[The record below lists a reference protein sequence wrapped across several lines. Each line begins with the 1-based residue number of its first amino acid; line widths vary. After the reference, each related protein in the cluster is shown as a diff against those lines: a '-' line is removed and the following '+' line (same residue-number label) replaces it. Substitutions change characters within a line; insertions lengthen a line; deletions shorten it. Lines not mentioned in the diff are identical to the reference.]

1 MPAAAPP
8 LSRRKRLSLIALI
21 CGAVVGLV
29 VAAFVLGRSGRAA
42 RQGGGTAPAL
52 FAERVD
58 ASQFQRGNLH
68 THSTRSDG
76 RQPPEE
82 VAGWYRDH
90 GYQFLVLSEHDVL
103 IDDEDLA
110 TMEAPGFV
118 MIPGEEISDLG
129 DDKPVHVL
137 ALCIDEQIPSGHF
150 PDTRTALLDAVT
162 AVRRGGGWPV
172 VNHPNFKWA
181 LTTSDVAALPGDYA
195 LEIWSGHPDVNTL
208 GNGVRPSHE
217 ALWDELLARGR
228 HVNAVAV
235 DDTHTLVWEN
245 PMSAT
250 PGHGWVETFGG
261 ETSRRAICAAL
272 AAGQYYAS
280 SGVSFRRIRL
290 TESSLTV
297 WFDDAAASVDFVGN
311 GGAVLAS
318 MTPVADGDG
327 FAASY
332 ALRGGESYVRARASV
347 AGHGQAW
354 TQAYR
359 TLR

>member
-1 MPAAAPP
+1 M
-8 LSRRKRLSLIALI
+8 IASI
-21 CGAVVGLV
+21 CSGVVALV
-29 VAAFVLGRSGRAA
+29 VVAFVLGRSGRIAFH
-42 RQGGGTAPAL
+42 TAPPAL
-52 FAERVD
+52 FADRVD
-58 ASQFQRGNLH
+58 VAQFQRGNLH

-76 RQPPEE
+76 HQSPEE
-82 VAGWYRDH
+82 VAAWYRDH

-103 IDDEDLA
+103 IDTTDLA

-150 PDTRTALLDAVT
+150 PDARSALLDAVT

-195 LEIWSGHPDVNTL
+195 LEISSGHPDVNTL

-228 HVNAVAV
+228 HVDAVAV
-235 DDTHTLVWEN
+235 DDTHSLLWEN

-261 ETSRRAICAAL
+261 DTSRRAICSAL
-272 AAGQYYAS
+272 ATGQYYAS
-280 SGVSFRRIRL
+280 SGVSFRRIRV
-290 TESSLTV
+290 TDSAFTV
-297 WFDDAAASVDFVGN
+297 WLDDASASVDFVGN

-318 MTPVADGDG
+318 MRPAADGDR
-327 FAASY
+327 FAATY
-332 ALRGGESYVRARASV
+332 TLRGGESYVRARATVS
-347 AGHGQAW
+347 GHGQAW

-359 TLR
+359 TAH